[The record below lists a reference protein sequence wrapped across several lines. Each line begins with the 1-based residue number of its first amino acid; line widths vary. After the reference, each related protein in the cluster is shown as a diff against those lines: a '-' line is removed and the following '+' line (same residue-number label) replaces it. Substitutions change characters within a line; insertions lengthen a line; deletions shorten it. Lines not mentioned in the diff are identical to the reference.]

1 MTRFL
6 KYTFLAAALLLPG
19 GYAGAKENDLT
30 VSFKLTPPVNKPRL
44 SESFTVRLEL
54 TCPAAYSVRPDT
66 SAFSNEV
73 FSLLKIKKVSERPD
87 GALKTGI
94 FDLEAAAF
102 DLGVSTFPETTWL
115 LTDGAEEKQAKSP
128 PFALE
133 ILPLFAGKTGQEGIR
148 DILPPFKFIPWLWL
162 LTGLAAAA
170 AAAWLLYRRYKAAVD
185 AAGTGS
191 ESAPDL
197 RSPYEKA
204 SGALA
209 ELAASGMWAEG
220 RIKEFYSRLADIFR
234 GYLDAQFAI
243 KAELLTT
250 NDITREL
257 RRTGADIKTVIRT
270 RELLENADLVKFAR
284 FRPGETERDD
294 AVASLKDLLLFFDQR
309 TKKPALTAPAEEGER
324 K

>member
-6 KYTFLAAALLLPG
+6 KYAFLAALLLSG

-30 VSFKLTPPVNKPRL
+30 VSFKLAPPANKPKL
-44 SESFTVRLEL
+44 AESFTIRLEL
-54 TCPAAYSVRPDT
+54 TRPAAYSVRPDT
-66 SAFSNEV
+66 AAFSNEI
-73 FSLLKIKKVSERPD
+73 FSLLKIKKVSERAD
-87 GALKTGI
+87 GALKTGV
-94 FDLEAAAF
+94 FELEAAAF
-102 DLGVSTFPETTWL
+102 DIGVSTFPEITWL
-115 LTDGAEEKQAKSP
+115 LTAGAEEKQAKSP

-148 DILPPFKFIPWLWL
+148 DISPPFKFIPWLWL
-162 LTGLAAAA
+162 LAGLAAAA
-170 AAAWLLYRRYKAAVD
+170 AAAWFLYRRYKAAIN
-185 AAGTGS
+185 AAASSGP

-204 SGALA
+204 SAALA
-209 ELAASGMWAEG
+209 ELTASGIWAEG

-270 RELLENADLVKFAR
+270 RELLESADLVKFAR
-284 FRPGETERDD
+284 FRPGEKERDD
-294 AVASLKDLLLFFDQR
+294 AVASLKDLLLFFNR
-309 TKKPALTAPAEEGER
+309 RAENAAPPAAEEGG
-324 K
+324 KQ